1 MNQVFRRYGN
11 SLAVAAAVAFVPCL
25 QAQTISSI
33 AVDNTSSPDPG
44 TANRVFLTQSTLGAV
59 EVDDLRV
66 LFTHRMAFYN
76 EQTANGAIAQTNKRN
91 VIYEIAFTVE
101 DPQEQGFLLRLDSLM
116 NGISEIDWETGETGS
131 AVATGVMFSATYD
144 DSTDAPGTFS
154 LIPNVFGQ
162 STPGLSIS
170 SPQRQVQGQS
180 SARVAN
186 LGPYVGT
193 TDFVFRFTTS
203 GTPTTN
209 VLFPNSATGFGSVGY
224 GLGVLP
230 TEFETVDPLTLGHF
244 LMFTV
249 AFTSA
254 CPADVN
260 RDGAVNLGD
269 LNLVLANFGQVS
281 LDGDTNQD
289 GLVNLADLN
298 AVLAAFG
305 TECP

>member
-1 MNQVFRRYGN
+1 MKAN
-11 SLAVAAAVAFVPCL
+11 SWVCAGVAMTGLLALAAMVG
-25 QAQTISSI
+25 AQSVTAIT
-33 AVDNTSSPDPG
+33 VDNTSSPDPG
-44 TANRVFLTQSTLGAV
+44 TTNRVFLTQSTLGGV

-66 LFTHRMAFYN
+66 QFTHRMAFYN
-76 EQTANGAIAQTNKRN
+76 QQTASGGIAQTNKRN

-131 AVATGVMFSATYD
+131 ASATGVMFSATYD

-154 LIPNVFGQ
+154 IIPGVFGQ

-170 SPQRQVQGQS
+170 SPQRQVQEQS
-180 SARVAN
+180 SERVAN

-193 TDFVFRFTTS
+193 TEFVFRFTTI

-209 VLFPNSATGFGSVGY
+209 VLLPNNATGFGSVGY
-224 GLGVLP
+224 GLGELP
-230 TEFETVDPLTLGHF
+230 MEYGSVDPLTLGHF
-244 LMFTV
+244 LTFTV
-249 AFTSA
+249 AFA
-254 CPADVN
+254 PPCPADVN
-260 RDGAVNLGD
+260 RDGAVNLAD

-298 AVLAAFG
+298 TVLAAFG
-305 TECP
+305 TTCE